1 MELLLILYF
10 LPTIIAILNK
20 KPAGG
25 ILLLNTFFGWTIIGW
40 VMAFIL
46 AF

>member
-10 LPTIIAILNK
+10 LPTIIAILNRR
-20 KPAGG
+20 PAGS
-25 ILLLNTFFGWTIIGW
+25 ILILNTLFGWTIVGW
-40 VMAFIL
+40 VIAFIL

>member
-10 LPTIIAILNK
+10 IPTIIAILNRK
-20 KPAGG
+20 NAGA
-25 ILLLNTFFGWTIIGW
+25 ILILNTLFGWTIIGW
-40 VMAFIL
+40 VAAFIL